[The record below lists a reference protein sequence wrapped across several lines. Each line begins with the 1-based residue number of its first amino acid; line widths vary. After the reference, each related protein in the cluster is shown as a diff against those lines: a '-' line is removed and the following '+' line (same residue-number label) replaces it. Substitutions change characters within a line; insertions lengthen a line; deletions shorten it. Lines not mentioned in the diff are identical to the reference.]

1 MCKKGLFIEGHIGVW
16 MRFALSALVCLIF
29 SAPAWA
35 VDYTITDLGT
45 LGGTTSYA
53 RSYAR
58 GINNNGQVVGAAGTA
73 DGLEH
78 AFLYSNGSM
87 LDLGT
92 LGGTYSYAFSINNN
106 GQVVGSAVTDEDQN
120 HAFLYSNGSMIDLG
134 TLGGMSSYAR
144 DINNNGQVVGYDI
157 LDEYGEMRAFL
168 YSNGSMMDLFPGSGG
183 GAVGINNNGQVLG
196 SAYGSTVIYSN
207 GNINYLDFGGPGDAY
222 GINDNAQVV
231 GSYESPPG
239 GGSWHAFLYS
249 NGSTIDLGTLSGRSS
264 TAFSINNNDQVV
276 GWSRL
281 LPPPDEGDGRHAFLF
296 SNGSMMDLNSLI
308 PANSGWTCLIV
319 AYDINDRGQ
328 IVGYGDF
335 NGQDRAFLLTPAYA
349 EQWIGSLIETVNSL
363 DLKQGITTSLEA
375 KLHAALNAAHA
386 NEKTTACNLMNAFIN
401 TVSAQSAKKI
411 TVDQANQLIAAAWQ
425 IKAALPCH

>member
-1 MCKKGLFIEGHIGVW
+1 MCKKGLYIEGHIRVW
-16 MRFALSALVCLIF
+16 MRFALSALACLIF
-29 SAPAWA
+29 STSAWA
-35 VDYTITDLGT
+35 VDYIITDLGT

-53 RSYAR
+53 R
-58 GINNNGQVVGAAGTA
+58 GINNNGQVVGAVGTA

-87 LDLGT
+87 IDLGT

-106 GQVVGSAVTDEDQN
+106 GQVVGSARTDEDQD
-120 HAFLYSNGSMIDLG
+120 HAFLYGNGSMIDLG
-134 TLGGMSSYAR
+134 TLGGMYSYAR

-157 LDEYGEMRAFL
+157 LGEYGEMRAFL
-168 YSNGSMMDLFPGSGG
+168 YSNGSMIDLFPGSGG

-207 GNINYLDFGGPGDAY
+207 GNLDYLDFGGPGDAF
-222 GINDNAQVV
+222 GINDNGKVV
-231 GSYESPPG
+231 GSHESPPG
-239 GGSWHAFLYS
+239 GWAWHAFLYS
-249 NGSTIDLGTLSGRSS
+249 NGSTIDLGTLGGMNS

-276 GWSRL
+276 GWSYTAVD
-281 LPPPDEGDGRHAFLF
+281 PDRHAFLF

-308 PANSGWTCLIV
+308 PANSGWTLFEV

-328 IVGYGDF
+328 IVGFGFF
-335 NGQDRAFLLTPAYA
+335 NGVYHAFLLTPAYA
-349 EQWIGSLIETVNSL
+349 EQWIGSLIETINSL

-375 KLHAALNAAHA
+375 ELHAALNAAHA
-386 NEKTTACNLMNAFIN
+386 NEKTTACNLMDAFIN

-411 TVDQANQLIAAAWQ
+411 TVDQANQLMAAAWQ